1 MSLTSNSCQH
11 PIVLETIDTEALKR
25 IDQCRMSLL
34 EISARAYLS
43 INNMEK
49 AGNILHDSLFTRP
62 TEKKDQQKR
71 ANSSYEI
78 LTNLPSCNEEIDAAL
93 VNEHNKLKSS
103 VIQTNNEINSYYSMI
118 TEDNTLSGFATWQL
132 EYMKPNRFRLYQ
144 TIGQDYD
151 EWLLFGYDFFSSP
164 NFDRVFE
171 FNELKKVVLGLIG
184 SFKLQNHIEIIKSF
198 PINSAFEYKLD
209 GKIYILLNYFLPRD
223 DVLDNVGIWVEKG
236 SRLIVKVEGF
246 FSTPQ
251 YSNHII
257 QLFACQ
263 NENILITPPAFK
275 LPFGPYKTYL
285 VKAGS

>member
-1 MSLTSNSCQH
+1 M
-11 PIVLETIDTEALKR
+11 LETIDTEALKR

-251 YSNHII
+251 YSNRYCQLDQSSFII
-257 QLFACQ
+257 S
-263 NENILITPPAFK
+263 T
-275 LPFGPYKTYL
+275 
-285 VKAGS
+285 